1 MPAGKGTYGS
11 KKGRPKKSK
20 RCGFGKISD
29 GKGGCRKMTAK
40 EKRYLKESTIVH
52 GAGGAHVGGLAGK
65 ESGKKSQRKG
75 SVAGAVAG
83 AIAGYRSG
91 KKALKSKSRHA
102 TTKMKGYPKGN
113 TRAFSYKKKKKK

>member
-1 MPAGKGTYGS
+1 MPKD
-11 KKGRPKKSK
+11 KKSK
-20 RCGFGKISD
+20 RCGIGKISD

-40 EKRYLKESTIVH
+40 EKRYLKESAIAH
-52 GAGGAHVGGLAGK
+52 GVGGAHVGGIAGSQ
-65 ESGKKSQRKG
+65 SGKSKSGQRKG

-91 KKALKSKSRHA
+91 KRALKNKSRHA

-113 TRAFSYKKKKKK
+113 TTPFSYKKKKKK